1 MSKHSSTRWSIAK
14 SISKIKGELVSPPKN
29 KYVKIGNYDTNDL
42 FIYKVN
48 KIYESDIKY
57 INALQLNESR
67 IGIIF
72 QNSDR
77 VKSSIS
83 YYNSITNIKND
94 FSLLEEELK
103 KDL

>member
-1 MSKHSSTRWSIAK
+1 ME
-14 SISKIKGELVSPPKN
+14 IKVRYLLRKLEEFDSEPSG
-29 KYVKIGNYDTNDL
+29 GD
-42 FIYKVN
+42 
-48 KIYESDIKY
+48 ESDIKY

-72 QNSDR
+72 QNADR

>member
-1 MSKHSSTRWSIAK
+1 M
-14 SISKIKGELVSPPKN
+14 LN
-29 KYVKIGNYDTNDL
+29 C
-42 FIYKVN
+42 F
-48 KIYESDIKY
+48 IYESDIKY